1 MTYPLSDSFCTRFKI
16 PKPFLP
22 YYPGQQFTVVS
33 HDPPEPTTYRCNLN
47 IHTARERESKHPLER
62 CILHPP
68 LPGSIGVTTVY
79 LRIVESVR
87 LGDNHSAQVAKVQV
101 ERVIPH
107 ESSSPPVDTPLIA
120 KFYDPLYFDHE
131 QDDVDPFLC
140 VDRHYSHE
148 VAAYN
153 ALSDLQGSTI
163 PRYYGSYSLELPAEA
178 TVRSVR
184 LILMEFIPG
193 ASMRQLNPCDFS
205 QLQRQVIMKAIVDA
219 ESLVYT
225 HNVRHRDIHP
235 RNILV
240 LNTAT
245 APYERRV
252 VVIDFGIADIGRSP
266 VPGDPESDAKYLPGV
281 PISPLLRW
289 NVAWWP
295 YFFQPCFSEWID
307 WDWQSWLE
315 RNYGTIDPSS
325 MGHMISIWLPSWIT
339 KPLPPPPTGD
349 SDEHSCDSDDYSEL
363 PRFSVKNIVDNP
375 G

>member
-16 PKPFLP
+16 PKLFLP

-33 HDPPEPTTYRCNLN
+33 HDPPEPTTY
-47 IHTARERESKHPLER
+47 ITRERESKHPLER

-68 LPGSIGVTTVY
+68 LPGSIGATTVY

-87 LGDNHSAQVAKVQV
+87 LGDNYNAQVAKVQV
-101 ERVIPH
+101 ECVIPH
-107 ESSSPPVDTPLIA
+107 ESSSPPQ

-153 ALSDLQGSTI
+153 ALSDLHGSTI
-163 PRYYGSYSLELPAEA
+163 PRYFGSYSLELPAEA

-184 LILMEFIPG
+184 LILMEFISG
-193 ASMRQLNPCDFS
+193 TSMLQLNPSDFS
-205 QLQRQVIMKAIVDA
+205 QLQSQVIMKAIVDA

-225 HNVRHRDIHP
+225 HNLRHRDIHP

-245 APYERRV
+245 APYE
-252 VVIDFGIADIGRSP
+252 
-266 VPGDPESDAKYLPGV
+266 
-281 PISPLLRW
+281 SPLLRW
-289 NVAWWP
+289 NTLPQW
-295 YFFQPCFSEWID
+295 
-307 WDWQSWLE
+307 
-315 RNYGTIDPSS
+315 
-325 MGHMISIWLPSWIT
+325 GHMILIWLPSWIT

-349 SDEHSCDSDDYSEL
+349 SGEYSYDSDDYSEL
-363 PRFSVKNIVDNP
+363 PRFSIKNIVDNP